1 MATRSFMTVRDSAT
15 VVFPFLS
22 FRGDPVPK
30 RQHLE
35 RVMRA
40 GVDGI
45 GLLRHA
51 NRGQPFAVSTF
62 VDVLDSAAVT
72 TTREAYLA
80 ARGTVLDLYWQGVLF
95 DHVLIHDVRTGPWRV
110 ISGSVGGEV
119 TNSTRVVPAV
129 WQLEAVT

>member
-1 MATRSFMTVRDSAT
+1 MAVRSFMTVRDSAT
-15 VVFPFLS
+15 VVFPFVSLS
-22 FRGDPVPK
+22 GDLVPK
-30 RQHLE
+30 RRQLE
-35 RVMRA
+35 RVMRP
-40 GVDGI
+40 GVEGI

-51 NRGQPFAVSTF
+51 NRGQPFSVSTF
-62 VDVLDSAAVT
+62 VDVLDDAAVT
-72 TTREAYLA
+72 ATRQAYLA

-119 TNSTRVVPAV
+119 QNSTRALPAI